1 MWDQAMSAAGNVR
14 VSAGM
19 VTGNGGPHA
28 PTGHTARAPT
38 AAELQDLMNIGCW
51 EWDVGADTFV
61 WNAGMFAIYG
71 LSPQT
76 FTPTKRTLLDRIAP
90 QDMQRVRDIWWKDSD
105 VPPAGALECGI
116 KRPDGQLRRVRYVW
130 HTVQANGAG
139 TKVFGF
145 AQDIT
150 AFSAAETGLGAE
162 DAHLRGM
169 VECSAD
175 YIWEY
180 RGAGNGVLTDGMT
193 LESLTTAARAPDGQG
208 GETEAG
214 AGKPVFDAA
223 SDYDF
228 STLAQIMDERAN
240 FRDMLVPI
248 VDGRGEPRWIN
259 LSGHPQFDR
268 AGAYCGYRGVGAD
281 VTDSIRERSLADSR
295 RQAGA
300 VGRLA
305 SGLAHEINNL
315 LQPILIYSTFGADE
329 AKAHDKLRLY
339 FSRITRAAERAS
351 FIVKNVLAFARRTP
365 PHQEALNVPAVVR
378 DTIDL
383 MSGAVGAQTKIE
395 LTSADDNLIARCER
409 TGLSQIVT
417 NLIANA
423 ADAMAAA
430 SVGGEGRILV
440 RIDSVTITTET
451 SKTARVAPGRY
462 GRITVE
468 DTGPGISPEVIGK
481 IFDPFFTTKP
491 QGKGTGL
498 GLAVVAGIAK
508 SWGGSATVESTPGQ
522 GSTFRVYLPTTAREL
537 QAAQ

>member
-1 MWDQAMSAAGNVR
+1 MWDLAMSAAGNVR

-19 VTGNGGPHA
+19 ITGNGGALA
-28 PTGHTARAPT
+28 PTAQAARTPT

-51 EWDVGADTFV
+51 EWDVGADTYV

-71 LSPQT
+71 LSPET
-76 FTPTKRTLLDRIAP
+76 FTPTKRTMLDRVAP
-90 QDMQRVRDIWWKDSD
+90 QDMQHVLDIWWKDTD
-105 VPPAGALECGI
+105 GLPAGALECRI
-116 KRPDGQLRRVRYVW
+116 VRADGQLRHVRYVW
-130 HTVQANGAG
+130 HTVQADGAN

-145 AQDIT
+145 AQDVT
-150 AFSAAETGLGAE
+150 AFRAAETAP
-162 DAHLRGM
+162 DADDARLRGM

-180 RGAGNGVLTDGMT
+180 RGDGDGILTEAMT
-193 LESLTTAARAPDGQG
+193 LQSFGAAAVTSNGQG
-208 GETEAG
+208 RA
-214 AGKPVFDAA
+214 AKPVLDAA

-228 STLAQIMDERAN
+228 TPLAQLIDDRAK
-240 FRDMLVPI
+240 FRDVLVPI
-248 VDGRGEPRWIN
+248 IDGRGEPRWIN

-268 AGAYCGYRGVGAD
+268 AGAYYGYRGVGAD
-281 VTDSIRERSLADSR
+281 VTDSMRERSLAEGR

-300 VGRLA
+300 VGRLV

-329 AKAHDKLRLY
+329 AKAHEKLRLY

-351 FIVKNVLAFARRTP
+351 FIVKNVLAFARHTP
-365 PHQEALNVPAVVR
+365 PHQEDLNVPSVVR

-383 MSGAVGAQTKIE
+383 MSGAVGALTKIE
-395 LTSADDNLIARCER
+395 LMAQDDHLVARCER

-423 ADAMAAA
+423 ADAMSSAKAGA
-430 SVGGEGRILV
+430 GRIVV
-440 RIDSVTITTET
+440 RIEAVTITSET
-451 SKTARVAPGRY
+451 SKATRLAPGPY

-468 DTGPGISPEVIGK
+468 DTGPGISPDVIGK

-498 GLAVVAGIAK
+498 GLAVVAGLAK
-508 SWGGSATVESTPGQ
+508 SWGGGVTVESTLGE
-522 GSTFRVYLPTTAREL
+522 GSKFCVYVPTPAPAL

>member
-1 MWDQAMSAAGNVR
+1 MWDQAMSAAGNVK
-14 VSAGM
+14 VSAGRI
-19 VTGNGGPHA
+19 TGNRGPHA
-28 PTGHTARAPT
+28 PAGQAARTPT
-38 AAELQDLMNIGCW
+38 AAELQELMNIGCW
-51 EWDVGADTFV
+51 EWDVSADTFV

-71 LSPQT
+71 LSPES
-76 FTPTKRTLLDRIAP
+76 FIPTKRTLLDRIAP
-90 QDMQRVRDIWWKDSD
+90 QDMQRVRDTWWKDSD
-105 VPPAGALECGI
+105 GPPAGALECRI
-116 KRPDGQLRRVRYVW
+116 NRPDGQLRRVRYVW
-130 HTVQANGAG
+130 HTVQADGAG

-150 AFSAAETGLGAE
+150 SFQAAETGFAAE
-162 DAHLRGM
+162 DANLRGM
-169 VECSAD
+169 VECAAD

-180 RGAGNGVLTDGMT
+180 RGEGDGVLTGGMT

-208 GETEAG
+208 AEIQAG

-228 STLAQIMDERAN
+228 TALAQFMEKRAS

-248 VDGRGEPRWIN
+248 VDGRSEPRWIS
-259 LSGHPQFDR
+259 LSGRPQFDR

-281 VTDSIRERSLADSR
+281 VTDSIRERSLAEGG

-329 AKAHDKLRLY
+329 AKAHEKLRLY

-351 FIVKNVLAFARRTP
+351 FIVKNVLAFARHTP
-365 PHQEALNVPAVVR
+365 PHQEALNVTAVVR

-395 LTSADDNLIARCER
+395 LTSADDHLIARCER

-430 SVGGEGRILV
+430 AVGGEGLIMV
-440 RIDSVTITTET
+440 RIDSVTITSET
-451 SKTARVAPGRY
+451 SKTARVAPGFY

-468 DTGPGISPEVIGK
+468 DTGPGISPDVLGK

-491 QGKGTGL
+491 RGKGTGL

-522 GSTFRVYLPTTAREL
+522 GSTFCVYLPTTAREL

>member
-1 MWDQAMSAAGNVR
+1 MSAAGNVR

-19 VTGNGGPHA
+19 VTGDGGALA
-28 PTGHTARAPT
+28 PTGHTARART

-51 EWDVGADTFV
+51 EWDVGADTFI

-71 LSPQT
+71 LSPET

-90 QDMQRVRDIWWKDSD
+90 QDMQRVRDIWWKNSD
-105 VPPAGALECGI
+105 VPPAGVLECGI

-130 HTVQANGAG
+130 HTVQADGAG

-150 AFSAAETGLGAE
+150 AFSAAETGPGSE

-180 RGAGNGVLTDGMT
+180 RGAGDGVLTDGMT
-193 LESLTTAARAPDGQG
+193 LETLTTAARAPDGQG

-214 AGKPVFDAA
+214 AGKPMFDAA

-228 STLAQIMDERAN
+228 NTLAQIMDERAN

-300 VGRLA
+300 VGRFA

-329 AKAHDKLRLY
+329 ATAHEKLRLY

-365 PHQEALNVPAVVR
+365 PHREALNVPAVVR

-395 LTSADDNLIARCER
+395 LTAEDDHLIARCER

-430 SVGGEGRILV
+430 SVGGEGRIVV

>member
-1 MWDQAMSAAGNVR
+1 
-14 VSAGM
+14 
-19 VTGNGGPHA
+19 
-28 PTGHTARAPT
+28 
-38 AAELQDLMNIGCW
+38 MNIGCW
-51 EWDVGADTFV
+51 EWDVDADTFV
-61 WNAGMFAIYG
+61 WNAGMFAIHG
-71 LSPQT
+71 LSPET

-105 VPPAGALECGI
+105 GPLAGALECRI
-116 KRPDGQLRRVRYVW
+116 RRPDGQLRHVHYVW
-130 HTVQANGAG
+130 HTVQADGAG
-139 TKVFGF
+139 RKIFGF

-150 AFSAAETGLGAE
+150 AFRVAETDFEAE

-180 RGAGNGVLTDGMT
+180 RGEGEGDLTDGMT
-193 LESLTTAARAPDGQG
+193 LESLTPAG
-208 GETEAG
+208 GA
-214 AGKPVFDAA
+214 KPEFDAA

-228 STLAQIMDERAN
+228 TALAQIMDKRAN
-240 FRDMLVPI
+240 FRDVLVPI

-259 LSGHPQFDR
+259 LSGRPQFDR
-268 AGAYCGYRGVGAD
+268 AGVYRGYRGVGAD
-281 VTDSIRERSLADSR
+281 VTDSIRERSLAEGG

-315 LQPILIYSTFGADE
+315 LQPILIYSAFGADE
-329 AKAHDKLRLY
+329 AKAHEKLRLY

-351 FIVKNVLAFARRTP
+351 FIVKNVLAFARHTP
-365 PHQEALNVPAVVR
+365 PHQEALNVTAVVR
-378 DTIDL
+378 DAIDL

-395 LTSADDNLIARCER
+395 LTSADDHLIACCER

-430 SVGGEGRILV
+430 AVDGEGRIVV
-440 RIDSVTITTET
+440 RIESVTITTAT

-468 DTGPGISPEVIGK
+468 DTGPGIAPDVLGK

-491 QGKGTGL
+491 RGKGTGL

-522 GSTFRVYLPTTAREL
+522 GSTFCVYLPTTAREL